1 MTTLS
6 THEPSAHEPTTI
18 TTSTAHDDDAA
29 LPQLPFAREG
39 VLRISPLYERLRAAG
54 PVTRVRTPAG
64 DVVWLV
70 SRYEEARTLFA
81 DKRLGRSHPKPEEA
95 ARVSDAGVMA
105 GPSGDHEHEGADHTS
120 MRRLLT
126 PAFSAKRMRRLHDRV
141 AELAEGLVDDL
152 VAAHDSG
159 TDPVD
164 LHAGFSVPLPIFVIC
179 ELLGVPVEDR
189 VYFKGLSERMA
200 TLTGD
205 DPAVARAEF
214 ERYTARLAEAKR
226 AEPGEDVISDL
237 VAAQAHDPRLTDAR
251 LAELT
256 VGLLFAGHETTV
268 NRLSLGVVLLLV
280 NPEVRDRLVADPDG
294 SVDAVVEEVL
304 RLAEPGGMGLLR
316 YAHEDVTVGE
326 GDEEV
331 TIATGD
337 GVVIVTSAANRDE
350 SAFDAAGAFDPDRSP
365 NPHLSF
371 GHGPHFCIGAS
382 LARTELRVGLATIFN
397 RLPGLRLAVEPD
409 ALTLHTERLTG
420 GLEELP
426 VTW

>member
-1 MTTLS
+1 MT
-6 THEPSAHEPTTI
+6 TTI
-18 TTSTAHDDDAA
+18 TSSTAHDPTGDQAPD
-29 LPQLPFAREG
+29 LPQLPFPREG
-39 VLRISPLYERLRAAG
+39 VLAISPLYERLRAAG
-54 PVTRVRTPAG
+54 SITRVRTPAG
-64 DVVWLV
+64 DVVWLAT
-70 SRYEEARTLFA
+70 RYEEAKALFA
-81 DKRLGRSHPKPEEA
+81 DRRLGRSHPKPEEA

-105 GPSGDHEHEGADHTS
+105 GPSGDHEHEDEDHSS

-141 AELAEGLVDDL
+141 AELAEGLVDGLEPGEDG
-152 VAAHDSG
+152 V
-159 TDPVD
+159 VD

-189 VYFKGLSERMA
+189 VYFKDLSERMA

-214 ERYTARLAEAKR
+214 ERYTAGLAQAKR
-226 AEPGEDVISDL
+226 DEPGEDVISDL
-237 VAAQAHDPRLTDAR
+237 VAAQEHDPRLTDAR
-251 LAELT
+251 LSELV

-280 NPEVRDRLVADPDG
+280 NPEVRDRLVADPEG
-294 SVDAVVEEVL
+294 SVDAVVEEIL

-326 GDEEV
+326 GADEV
-331 TIATGD
+331 TIARGD

-350 SAFDAAGAFDPDRSP
+350 GAFDDATAFDPDRSP

-382 LARTELRVGLATIFN
+382 LARTELRTGLTTLFT
-397 RLPGLRLAVEPD
+397 RLPGLALAVEPES
-409 ALTLHTERLTG
+409 LTLHTERLTG
-420 GLEELP
+420 GLNTLP
-426 VTW
+426 VRLA

>member
-1 MTTLS
+1 MT
-6 THEPSAHEPTTI
+6 TTI
-18 TTSTAHDDDAA
+18 TTSTAHDDAPD
-29 LPQLPFAREG
+29 LPQLPFPREG
-39 VLRISPLYERLRAAG
+39 VLAISPLYERLRAAG
-54 PVTRVRTPAG
+54 PITRVRTPAG
-64 DVVWLV
+64 DVVWLA
-70 SRYEEARTLFA
+70 SRYEEAKALFA
-81 DKRLGRSHPKPEEA
+81 DRRLGRSHPRPEEA

-105 GPSGDHEHEGADHTS
+105 GPTGEHEHEDADHSS

-141 AELAEGLVDDL
+141 AELADGLVDGLAPGEDG
-152 VAAHDSG
+152 V
-159 TDPVD
+159 VD

-179 ELLGVPVEDR
+179 ELLGVPVSDR
-189 VYFKGLSERMA
+189 VYFKDLSERMA

-214 ERYTARLAEAKR
+214 ERYTAGLAQAKR

-237 VAAQAHDPRLTDAR
+237 VAAQEHDPRLTDAR
-251 LAELT
+251 LAELV

-280 NPEVRDRLVADPDG
+280 NPEVRDRLVADPAG

-326 GDEEV
+326 GPDEV
-331 TIATGD
+331 TIARGD

-350 SAFDAAGAFDPDRSP
+350 DAFDEAGAFDPDRSP

-382 LARTELRVGLATIFN
+382 LARTELRIGLTTLFT
-397 RLPGLRLAVEPD
+397 RLPELALAVAPES
-409 ALTLHTERLTG
+409 LTLHTERLTG
-420 GLEELP
+420 GLDTLP
-426 VTW
+426 VRVR

>member
-1 MTTLS
+1 MT
-6 THEPSAHEPTTI
+6 TTI
-18 TTSTAHDDDAA
+18 TSSTAHDDAPD
-29 LPQLPFAREG
+29 LPQLPFPREG
-39 VLRISPLYERLRAAG
+39 VLAISPLYERLRAAG
-54 PVTRVRTPAG
+54 PITRVRTPAG

-70 SRYEEARTLFA
+70 TRYEEAKALFA
-81 DKRLGRSHPKPEEA
+81 DRRLGRSHPKPEEA

-105 GPSGDHEHEGADHTS
+105 GPSGEHEHEDEDHTS

-141 AELAEGLVDDL
+141 AELAEGLVDGL
-152 VAAHDSG
+152 VDGSAPGDDG
-159 TDPVD
+159 VVD

-179 ELLGVPVEDR
+179 ELLGVPVADR

-214 ERYTARLAEAKR
+214 ERYTAGLAQAKR
-226 AEPGEDVISDL
+226 DEPGEDVISDL
-237 VAAQAHDPRLTDAR
+237 VAAQEHDPRLTDAR
-251 LAELT
+251 LAELV

-280 NPEVRDRLVADPDG
+280 NPEVRDRVVADPEG

-316 YAHEDVTVGE
+316 YAHEDVTVSDGE
-326 GDEEV
+326 QEV
-331 TIATGD
+331 TIARGD

-350 SAFDAAGAFDPDRSP
+350 GAFDDAAAFDPDRSP

-382 LARTELRVGLATIFN
+382 LARTELRVGLTTLFR
-397 RLPGLRLAVEPD
+397 RLPGLSLAVDP
-409 ALTLHTERLTG
+409 ASLTLHTERLTG
-420 GLEELP
+420 GLDTLP
-426 VTW
+426 VRLSGQGG

>member
-1 MTTLS
+1 MT
-6 THEPSAHEPTTI
+6 TTI
-18 TTSTAHDDDAA
+18 TTSTEHDDAPD
-29 LPQLPFAREG
+29 LPQLPFPREG
-39 VLRISPLYERLRAAG
+39 VLAISPLYERLRAAG
-54 PVTRVRTPAG
+54 PITRVRTPAG
-64 DVVWLV
+64 DVVWLA
-70 SRYEEARTLFA
+70 SRYEEAKALFA
-81 DKRLGRSHPKPEEA
+81 DRRLGRSHPRPEEA

-105 GPSGDHEHEGADHTS
+105 GPTGEHEHEDADHSS

-141 AELAEGLVDDL
+141 AELADGLVDGLAPGEDG
-152 VAAHDSG
+152 V
-159 TDPVD
+159 VD

-179 ELLGVPVEDR
+179 ELLGVPVSDR
-189 VYFKGLSERMA
+189 VYFKDLSERMA

-214 ERYTARLAEAKR
+214 ERYTAGLAQAKR

-237 VAAQAHDPRLTDAR
+237 VAAQEHDPRLTDAR
-251 LAELT
+251 LAELV

-280 NPEVRDRLVADPDG
+280 NPEVRDRLVADPAG

-326 GDEEV
+326 GPDEV
-331 TIATGD
+331 TIARGD

-350 SAFDAAGAFDPDRSP
+350 DAFDEAGAFDPDRSP

-382 LARTELRVGLATIFN
+382 LARTELRIGLTTLFT
-397 RLPGLRLAVEPD
+397 RLPELALAVAPES
-409 ALTLHTERLTG
+409 LTLHTERLTG
-420 GLEELP
+420 GLDTLP
-426 VTW
+426 VRVR

>member
-1 MTTLS
+1 MT
-6 THEPSAHEPTTI
+6 TTI
-18 TTSTAHDDDAA
+18 TSSTAHDDAPD
-29 LPQLPFAREG
+29 LPQLPFPREG
-39 VLRISPLYERLRAAG
+39 VLAISPLYDRLRAAG
-54 PVTRVRTPAG
+54 PITRVRTPAG

-70 SRYEEARTLFA
+70 TRYEEAKALFA
-81 DKRLGRSHPKPEEA
+81 DRRLGRSHPKPEEA

-105 GPSGDHEHEGADHTS
+105 GPSGDHEHEDADHSS

-141 AELAEGLVDDL
+141 AELAEGLVDGLSPDEHG
-152 VAAHDSG
+152 V
-159 TDPVD
+159 VD

-189 VYFKGLSERMA
+189 VYFKDLSERMA

-205 DPAVARAEF
+205 DPAVAREEF
-214 ERYTARLAEAKR
+214 ERYTAGLAEAKR

-237 VAAQAHDPRLTDAR
+237 VAAQEHDPRLTDAR

-280 NPEVRDRLVADPDG
+280 NPEVRDRLVADPAG

-316 YAHEDVTVGE
+316 YAHEDVVVGE
-326 GDEEV
+326 GAEEV
-331 TIATGD
+331 TIARGD

-350 SAFDAAGAFDPDRSP
+350 GAFDAAGAFDPDRTP

-382 LARTELRVGLATIFN
+382 LARTELRIGLTTLFT
-397 RLPGLRLAVEPD
+397 RLPDLALAVDP
-409 ALTLHTERLTG
+409 ASLTLHTERLTG
-420 GLEELP
+420 GLDTLP
-426 VTW
+426 VRVSG

>member
-1 MTTLS
+1 M
-6 THEPSAHEPTTI
+6 
-18 TTSTAHDDDAA
+18 
-29 LPQLPFAREG
+29 
-39 VLRISPLYERLRAAG
+39 
-54 PVTRVRTPAG
+54 TRVRTPAG

-105 GPSGDHEHEGADHTS
+105 GPSGDHEHEDADHTS

-152 VAAHDSG
+152 VAAHDAG

-214 ERYTARLAEAKR
+214 ERYTAQLAEAKR

-280 NPEVRDRLVADPDG
+280 NPEVRDRLVADPEG

-316 YAHEDVTVGE
+316 YAHEDVDGRRGRRGGHHRDRRRRRHRHQRRQPRRERLRRRRRVRPGPEPEPAPVVRARAALLHRREPGPHRAAGGPRDDLHPAARAAPRRRSPTPSPCTPSASPAGSTSCPSPGEVPCGHVSTSECSGTPKCSRARQRTPTAPTVGSR
-326 GDEEV
+326 G
-331 TIATGD
+331 
-337 GVVIVTSAANRDE
+337 SRRRR
-350 SAFDAAGAFDPDRSP
+350 GA
-365 NPHLSF
+365 
-371 GHGPHFCIGAS
+371 
-382 LARTELRVGLATIFN
+382 
-397 RLPGLRLAVEPD
+397 
-409 ALTLHTERLTG
+409 
-420 GLEELP
+420 
-426 VTW
+426 

>member
-1 MTTLS
+1 MTTAR
-6 THEPSAHEPTTI
+6 TEPTI
-18 TTSTAHDDDAA
+18 TTSAAHDDAPD
-29 LPQLPFAREG
+29 LPQLPFPREG
-39 VLRISPLYERLRAAG
+39 VLTISPLYARLRAAG

-64 DVVWLV
+64 DAAWLV
-70 SRYEEARTLFA
+70 TRYDEAKAIFA
-81 DKRLGRSHPKPEEA
+81 DRRLGRSHPRPEEA

-105 GPSGDHEHEGADHTS
+105 GPSGDHEHEATDHTA

-152 VAAHDSG
+152 VAAHEAG
-159 TDPVD
+159 TEPVD

-179 ELLGVPVEDR
+179 ELLGVPVADR
-189 VYFKGLSERMA
+189 VYFKGLSERLA

-205 DPAVARAEF
+205 DPAIARDELQ
-214 ERYTARLAEAKR
+214 RYTSRLAEAKR

-237 VAAQAHDPRLTDAR
+237 VAAQADDPRLTDAR
-251 LAELT
+251 VASLT
-256 VGLLFAGHETTV
+256 AGLLFAGHETTV
-268 NRLSLGVVLLLV
+268 NRLSLGVVLVLV
-280 NPEVRDRLVADPDG
+280 NPAVRDRLVADPSG

-326 GDEEV
+326 GDEQV
-331 TIATGD
+331 TIPRGD
-337 GVVIVTSAANRDE
+337 AVVIVTSAANRDAD
-350 SAFDAAGAFDPDRSP
+350 AFGAADAFDPDRAP

-382 LARTELRVGLATIFN
+382 LARTELRVGLTTLFT
-397 RLPGLRLAVEPD
+397 RLPSLRLAVDPET
-409 ALTLHTERLTG
+409 LTLHTERLTG
-420 GLEELP
+420 GLDELP
-426 VTW
+426 VHVR

>member
-1 MTTLS
+1 VT
-6 THEPSAHEPTTI
+6 TTI
-18 TTSTAHDDDAA
+18 TTSTAHDDAPD
-29 LPQLPFAREG
+29 LPQLPFPRDG
-39 VLRISPLYERLRAAG
+39 VLAISPLYERLRAAG
-54 PVTRVRTPAG
+54 PITRVRTPAG
-64 DVVWLV
+64 DVVWLAT
-70 SRYEEARTLFA
+70 RYEEAKALFA
-81 DKRLGRSHPKPEEA
+81 DRRLGRSHPKPEEA

-105 GPSGDHEHEGADHTS
+105 GPSGEHEHEDADHSS

-152 VAAHDSG
+152 VAGERPA
-159 TDPVD
+159 D

-189 VYFKGLSERMA
+189 VYFKDLSERMA

-205 DPAVARAEF
+205 DPAVARDEF
-214 ERYTARLAEAKR
+214 ERYTAGLAEAKR

-251 LAELT
+251 VAELA

-268 NRLSLGVVLLLV
+268 NRISLGVVLLLV
-280 NPEVRDRLVADPDG
+280 NPEVRDRVVADPAG

-316 YAHEDVTVGE
+316 YAHEDVVVGE
-326 GDEEV
+326 GGDDGDQV
-331 TIATGD
+331 TIARGD
-337 GVVIVTSAANRDE
+337 GVVIVTSAANRDDD
-350 SAFDAAGAFDPDRSP
+350 AFSEATAFDPDRSP

-382 LARTELRVGLATIFN
+382 LARTELRVALTTLFT
-397 RLPGLRLAVEPD
+397 RLPGLALAVDPSE
-409 ALTLHTERLTG
+409 LTLHTERLTG
-420 GLEELP
+420 GLDRLP

>member
-1 MTTLS
+1 MTTI
-6 THEPSAHEPTTI
+6 A
-18 TTSTAHDDDAA
+18 TSTAHDDAPD
-29 LPQLPFAREG
+29 LPQLPFPREG
-39 VLRISPLYERLRAAG
+39 VLTISPLYARLREAG

-64 DVVWLV
+64 DVAWLAT
-70 SRYEEARTLFA
+70 RYEEAKALFA
-81 DKRLGRSHPKPEEA
+81 DRRLGRSHPQPDQA

-105 GPSGDHEHEGADHTS
+105 GPSGDHEHEDADHS
-120 MRRLLT
+120 AMRKLLT

-141 AELAEGLVDDL
+141 AELAEGLADDL
-152 VAAHDSG
+152 QKAEDGA
-159 TDPVD
+159 VD

-189 VYFKGLSERMA
+189 AYFKGLSERMA

-205 DPAVARAEF
+205 DPRVARAEF
-214 ERYTARLAEAKR
+214 ERYTAGLAEAKR

-237 VAAQAHDPRLTDAR
+237 VAAQEHDPRLTDTR
-251 LAELT
+251 VAELSA
-256 VGLLFAGHETTV
+256 GLLFAGHETTV

-280 NPEVRDRLVADPDG
+280 NPEVRDRLVADPAG
-294 SVDAVVEEVL
+294 TVDAVVEEVL

-326 GDEEV
+326 GDEAV
-331 TIATGD
+331 TIPRGD
-337 GVVIVTSAANRDE
+337 AVMIVTSAANRDAE
-350 SAFDAAGAFDPDRSP
+350 AFGSADAFDPDRSP

-382 LARTELRVGLATIFN
+382 LARTELRVGLTTLFT
-397 RLPGLRLAVEPD
+397 RLPGLRLAVDPE

-420 GLEELP
+420 GLDRLP
-426 VTW
+426 VQVR

>member
-1 MTTLS
+1 VT
-6 THEPSAHEPTTI
+6 TTI
-18 TTSTAHDDDAA
+18 TTSTAHDDDAS

-39 VLRISPLYERLRAAG
+39 VLQISPLYERLRAAG
-54 PVTRVRTPAG
+54 PITRVRTPAG
-64 DVVWLV
+64 DAAWLV
-70 SRYEEARTLFA
+70 SRYEEAKALFA
-81 DKRLGRSHPKPEEA
+81 DRRLGRSHPRPEDA

-105 GPSGDHEHEGADHTS
+105 GPTGDHEHEDADHTA
-120 MRRLLT
+120 MRKLLT
-126 PAFSAKRMRRLHDRV
+126 PAFSAKRMRLLHDRV
-141 AELAEGLVDDL
+141 AELSEGLVDDL

-189 VYFKGLSERMA
+189 AYFKGLSERLA

-205 DPAVARAEF
+205 DPLVARAELD
-214 ERYTARLAEAKR
+214 RYTAKLAEVKR

-237 VAAQAHDPRLTDAR
+237 VAAQAQDPRLTDAR
-251 LAELT
+251 VAELT
-256 VGLLFAGHETTV
+256 TGLLFAGHETTV

-280 NPEVRDRLVADPDG
+280 NPDARDRMVADPAG
-294 SVDAVVEEVL
+294 SVDAIVEEVL

-316 YAHEDVTVGE
+316 YAHEDVVVGE

-331 TIATGD
+331 TIPTGD
-337 GVVIVTSAANRDE
+337 AVVIVTSAANRDE
-350 SAFDAAGAFDPDRSP
+350 DAFDTADAFDPDRAP

-382 LARTELRVGLATIFN
+382 LARTELRVGLSTLFR
-397 RLPGLRLAVEPD
+397 RLPELRLAVEPD
-409 ALTLHTERLTG
+409 ALALHTERLTG
-420 GLEELP
+420 GLDELP
-426 VTW
+426 VAW

>member
-1 MTTLS
+1 MTS
-6 THEPSAHEPTTI
+6 GTTI
-18 TTSTAHDDDAA
+18 TTSTAHDDAPD
-29 LPQLPFAREG
+29 LPQLPFPREDA
-39 VLRISPLYERLRAAG
+39 LTISPLYERLRAAG

-70 SRYEEARTLFA
+70 SRYEEAKTLFA
-81 DKRLGRSHPKPEEA
+81 DRRLGRSHPQPEQA

-105 GPSGDHEHEGADHTS
+105 GPTGDHEHEDDDHTS

-141 AELAEGLVDDL
+141 AELADGLVDDL
-152 VAAHDSG
+152 LATGSEV
-159 TDPVD
+159 VD

-179 ELLGVPVEDR
+179 ELLGVPVSDR

-214 ERYTARLAEAKR
+214 ERYTAGLADAKR

-237 VAAQAHDPRLTDAR
+237 VAAQAHDPRLTDTR
-251 LAELT
+251 VAELT
-256 VGLLFAGHETTV
+256 AGLLFAGHETTV

-280 NPEVRDRLVADPDG
+280 NPSVRDRLVADPTG
-294 SVDAVVEEVL
+294 SVDAIVEEVL

-326 GDEEV
+326 GDEQV
-331 TIATGD
+331 TIARGD

-350 SAFDAAGAFDPDRSP
+350 HAFDGAGAFDPDRSP

-382 LARTELRVGLATIFN
+382 LARTELRVGLTTLFT
-397 RLPGLRLAVEPD
+397 RLPELRLAVDPT

-420 GLEELP
+420 GLDELP
-426 VTW
+426 VRLAPRSA